1 MTAKELSQLLKNR
14 TAPCIIDVRTGL
26 EFNAG
31 HISGA
36 TNATTLQIPFKK
48 ASFPKDKSELILLVC
63 EHGPRAQM
71 AKAVLSLLGYS
82 NVDLLEG
89 HMSKWRSAG
98 FPVE

>member
-1 MTAKELSQLLKNR
+1 MTAKELTQLLKSK
-14 TAPCIIDVRTGL
+14 TAPCILDVRTSL
-26 EFNAG
+26 EYNSG

-36 TNATTLQIPFKK
+36 IHAPTLQIPFKK
-48 ASFPKDKSELILLVC
+48 ASFPTDKGELILLVC

-71 AKAVLSLLGYS
+71 ARGVLSMLGYS
-82 NVDLLEG
+82 NVDLLDG